1 MPKEKEICNLVATRH
16 HCDGLGDIGLR
27 MGALGVL
34 LQRHGVLLQRH
45 GVRLQ
50 FDG

>member
-1 MPKEKEICNLVATRH
+1 MQKEKEISNLAATWQ
-16 HCDGLGDIGLR
+16 HCGGLGDLGMR

-50 FDG
+50 CDG